1 MNVLRLDCI
10 REAMKSAALV
20 VHGGTI
26 MSILDGFAV
35 PHEDFYFWQVKMPGV
50 MKIELDEQQWNKGKE
65 R

>member
-1 MNVLRLDCI
+1 
-10 REAMKSAALV
+10 MKSAALV

-35 PHEDFYFWQVKMPGV
+35 PHEDFYFWQVKNARGYE
-50 MKIELDEQQWNKGKE
+50 IELDEQQWNKGKE